1 MRNRKTE
8 MRTRRIGFAIV
19 LGLVLSVPLRGAAEA
34 PDTSWL
40 KPLDAALGTM
50 LMTRQ
55 DLRFRADYEDPDPFR
70 LPIVTYLMQN
80 PLEVPEYSTLF
91 AKELGKNQS
100 IAGAINSSTYILSH
114 ANLPSPEGYF
124 WNRPLPLWP
133 TSRTQLKHSGDLPEP
148 LRETVDSL
156 AGRISQSALVLRS
169 GWSALSLQELRFLQ
183 DSLPYFVKEQSDTR
197 EWEPDEQKRL
207 ESVFESLTARLM
219 AAVNKTNV
227 QNAHTSACILSSDIT
242 LCLKALKAIRPET
255 LKKKGKFKTSAQG
268 DVLFAEQT
276 PEGEV
281 IIGGPGKTIY
291 PKRAALIIDFG
302 GDDEYLAGAGGAT
315 PEMPV
320 SVCIDLRGND
330 TYLSQEDF
338 SQGSAF
344 MGVGILVDCE
354 GDDKYLGG
362 SLSQGTG
369 LLGVGLLWDQ
379 AGDDTYEGD
388 LCCQGAGLWGI
399 GILKDD
405 KGNDHY
411 NARIFSQGFGSCAG
425 LGALLEGEGNDTY
438 YVGGKYTDT
447 IRYLDHYL
455 TMSQGYAYGI
465 RPDYSGGIGLIYD
478 GKGNDTYVADIFGQG
493 GSYWFGL
500 GAIVDGEGNDR
511 YLGYQYCQGSG
522 IHLSLGALVDE
533 AGDDSYLAST
543 VSQGCGHDFAPGF
556 LIDKSGNDNYQAAG
570 LSQGAGN
577 ANGIGVLVDEKG
589 DDSYSARDASST
601 QGHGNPLRDFGSVGV
616 LLDFGGTDRYVGHGK
631 EGGWWASGTWGMGWD
646 LDSSSADFGRRKAE
660 FLIPETKPQALRP
673 PVLPPM
679 RPPEPEPRDSLERL
693 VDRLFNMTTSGLVKY
708 NPLVKPSMDSL
719 IALGGKAVPR
729 LLEKLNTKNPL
740 ERNRLDELFAGI
752 GAPSTPTLIR
762 YLDRNDLR
770 GLRSALYQLGKNGS
784 AEALGPVL
792 KYARH
797 EDWRVRGA
805 AIDALGRL
813 KVEKQDESLRRNAI
827 LEALRDSVENVR
839 RVAAYTLGEAKD
851 SAAVPALISA
861 LEDDYYGTRHNAQT
875 ALVKIGDPARK
886 ALLERAGIR
895 GQKPEIGKTI
905 GRALAVQALSEL
917 KDDGPNPAIWFIN
930 DEDWM
935 VRLAAVAG
943 LDSTITLQEKTA
955 LKKQAEAENNPFVAQ
970 KIAQALTKPAAR
982 KAIPQRRRHG

>member
-1 MRNRKTE
+1 MR
-8 MRTRRIGFAIV
+8 MRRIGFAIV
-19 LGLVLSVPLRGAAEA
+19 LGLALSVPLRGAAEA

-55 DLRFRADYEDPDPFR
+55 DLRFRADYEDLDPFR

-91 AKELGKNQS
+91 AEELGKNQT
-100 IAGAINSSTYILSH
+100 IAGAINSSTYILFH

-124 WNRPLPLWP
+124 WNRPVPLWP
-133 TSRTQLKHSGDLPEP
+133 TSRKQLKHSGDLPEL
-148 LRETVDSL
+148 LRVIVDSL
-156 AGRISQSALVLRS
+156 AGRISQSAHVIRS
-169 GWSALSLQELRFLQ
+169 GWSVMSPQEMRFLQ

-207 ESVFESLTARLM
+207 EAIFESLTARLM
-219 AAVNKTNV
+219 AAVNKANV
-227 QNAHTSACILSSDIT
+227 QNAHTSACILSSDLT
-242 LCLKALKAIRPET
+242 LSLKALKAIRPET
-255 LKKKGKFKTSAQG
+255 LKKTGKFKTSAQG

-281 IIGGPGKTIY
+281 ILGGPGRTVY

-315 PEMPV
+315 PDLPV
-320 SVCIDLRGND
+320 SVCIDLAGND

-344 MGVGILVDCE
+344 MGVGILVDGE

-388 LCCQGAGLWGI
+388 LCCQAAGLWGI

-405 KGNDHY
+405 RGNDRY
-411 NARIFSQGFGSCAG
+411 SARVFSQGFGSCAG

-438 YVGGKYTDT
+438 YAGGKYTDT

-556 LIDKSGNDNYQAAG
+556 LIDKSGNDTYQAAG

-601 QGHGNPLRDFGSVGV
+601 QGHGNPLREFGSAGV

-631 EGGWWASGTWGMGWD
+631 DGGWWASGMWGLGWD
-646 LDSSSADFGRRKAE
+646 LDSLNADFGMRNAGYQIQNPKSQI
-660 FLIPETKPQALRP
+660 LNLPS
-673 PVLPPM
+673 LPPM
-679 RPPEPEPRDSLERL
+679 RPPEPEPRDSIERR

-708 NPLVKPSMDSL
+708 NSLVKPSMDSL

-752 GAPSTPTLIR
+752 GAPSTPYLIR

-797 EDWRVRGA
+797 EDWRVRGS

-813 KVEKQDESLRRNAI
+813 EVQKQDESLRRNAI

-839 RVAAYTLGEAKD
+839 RVAAYTLGEARD
-851 SAAVPALISA
+851 SAAVPALITA
-861 LEDDYYGTRHNAQT
+861 LEDDYYGTRHNART
-875 ALVKIGDPARK
+875 ALVKIGSPARK
-886 ALLERAGIR
+886 ALLARAEDR
-895 GQKPEIGKTI
+895 GQRSEVGKTI
-905 GRALAVQALSEL
+905 GRALAMQALSEI
-917 KDDGPNPAIWFIN
+917 KDGGPNPLVRFIN

-935 VRLAAVAG
+935 VRLTAVAG
-943 LDSTITLQEKTA
+943 LDSMLTTQEAAA
-955 LKKQAEAENNPFVAQ
+955 LKKQATVEKNPLVAQ
-970 KIAQALTKPAAR
+970 KIAQALTKPVAKPAT
-982 KAIPQRRRHG
+982 PLRRRHG